1 MMKPL
6 LLLLPA
12 ALFALSATDAL
23 AAPPAKCQTTPPD
36 ALVRSL
42 ASQAPGLRDD
52 VLRLALDASA
62 CANKKGAVNRSNLL
76 TVIDY
81 SLPSSQPRLW
91 VFDLQNRKLLFRELV
106 AHGKNSGLD
115 VATKFS
121 NVSGS
126 LSTSLGLFV
135 TGGTYI
141 GRNGYSMRMQ
151 GLEKGVNDKAWE
163 RAIVMH
169 GAPYVS
175 SAIARSL
182 GRIGR
187 SWGCPALRPE
197 VARKVIDTIKGGSP
211 IFAYYPE
218 KSWLSTSAYFSPT
231 TKIADAS
238 VAGGR

>member
-1 MMKPL
+1 MIKRQL
-6 LLLLPA
+6 LI
-12 ALFALSATDAL
+12 ATAILVSSL
-23 AAPPAKCQTTPPD
+23 AATEVRAAGRCSTTPPD
-36 ALVRSL
+36 ALVRTL
-42 ASQAPGLRDD
+42 VKQAPGLRGD

-62 CANKKGAVNRSNLL
+62 CAKKKGAVKRAELL

-81 SLPSSQPRLW
+81 SLPSNEPRLW
-91 VFDLQNRKLLFRELV
+91 VFDLANRKLLYRELV
-106 AHGKNSGLD
+106 AHGKNSGLNI
-115 VATKFS
+115 AKKFS
-121 NVSGS
+121 NVNGS
-126 LSTSLGLFV
+126 LATSLGLFV

-141 GRNGYSMRMQ
+141 GSNGYSMRMR
-151 GLEKGVNDKAWE
+151 GLEKGINDKAWE

-175 SAIARSL
+175 NSVARAL

-197 VARKVIDTIKGGSP
+197 IAREVIDTIKGGSP

-218 KSWLSTSAYFSPT
+218 KKWLTSSAFISPT
-231 TKIADAS
+231 TKIADAA

>member
-1 MMKPL
+1 MIKRQL
-6 LLLLPA
+6 LLATAVLVSSLAVTEARA
-12 ALFALSATDAL
+12 ADRCS
-23 AAPPAKCQTTPPD
+23 TTPPD
-36 ALVRSL
+36 TLVRALVK
-42 ASQAPGLRDD
+42 QAPGLRSD

-62 CANKKGAVNRSNLL
+62 CAKKRGAVKRDELL

-81 SLPSSQPRLW
+81 SLPSNEPRLW
-91 VFDLQNRKLLFRELV
+91 VFDLAKGKLLYRELV
-106 AHGKNSGLD
+106 AHGKNSGFNI
-115 VATKFS
+115 ATKFS
-121 NVSGS
+121 NVNGS
-126 LSTSLGLFV
+126 LATSLGLFV

-141 GRNGYSMRMQ
+141 GSNGYSMRML
-151 GLEKGVNDKAWE
+151 GLEKGVNDKAFE

-175 SAIARSL
+175 NKFVRSL

-197 VARKVIDTIKGGSP
+197 IAREVIDTIKGGSP